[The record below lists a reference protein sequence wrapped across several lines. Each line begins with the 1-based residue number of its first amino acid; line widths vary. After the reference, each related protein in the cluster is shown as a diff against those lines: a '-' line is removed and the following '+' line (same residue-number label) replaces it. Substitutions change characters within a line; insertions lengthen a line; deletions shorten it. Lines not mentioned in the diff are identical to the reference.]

1 MDDVIHLDMV
11 QLEAGLDHIRKSPS
25 DVGVLELIVRRPE
38 SNAREVLEE
47 GYLDLVQG
55 LLGDNWRARG
65 SAHTPDKSAHPEMQ
79 LNIMNARAAA
89 LVAQRKDRWALAGDQ
104 LYLDFDLSEDN
115 VPPGTQLAIG
125 AAVIEVTAQ
134 PHTGCRKF
142 VSRFGLDAMK
152 FVNSPVGKQLH
163 LRGINAKVV
172 RPGAIRTGDAVRK
185 LLPLPT
191 GEE

>member
-1 MDDVIHLDMV
+1 MDDVIHLNME

-25 DVGVLELIVRRPE
+25 DVGLLELIVRRPK
-38 SNAREVLEE
+38 SNAREVVEE
-47 GYLDLVQG
+47 GHLDLVQG

-65 SAHTPDKSAHPEMQ
+65 YARTPDKSAHPEMQ

-104 LYLDFDLSEDN
+104 LYIDFDLSETN

-142 VSRFGLDAMK
+142 VSRFGVDAMK
-152 FVNSPVGKQLH
+152 FVNSPVGKQLR

-172 RPGAIRTGDAVRK
+172 RPGGLRTGDTVRK
-185 LLPLPT
+185 IQSS
-191 GEE
+191 